1 MAAINAIRFCYFFVW
16 SKNLL
21 SPERA
26 HGNTERSTDMS
37 GISDCG
43 STSRRRARSGNS
55 VSNAIIRGWHTVG
68 AVARVLATR
77 QRLLDMD
84 DRMLSDLGIS
94 RAQAEFELSRSA
106 WNIAEERRRR
116 RD

>member
-1 MAAINAIRFCYFFVW
+1 
-16 SKNLL
+16 
-21 SPERA
+21 
-26 HGNTERSTDMS
+26 MS

-43 STSRRRARSGNS
+43 STTSRRRAEIGNS
-55 VSNAIIRGWHTVG
+55 VSDAIARGWHTVR
-68 AVARVLATR
+68 AVARALTTR